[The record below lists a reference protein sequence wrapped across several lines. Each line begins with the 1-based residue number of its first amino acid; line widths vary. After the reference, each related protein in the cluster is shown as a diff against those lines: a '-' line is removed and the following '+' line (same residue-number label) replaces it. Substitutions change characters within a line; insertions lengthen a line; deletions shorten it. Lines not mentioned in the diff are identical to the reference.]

1 MSPYTKPTLGFKGVG
16 QVLLLL
22 VDNHYA
28 AVDGSTL
35 GNYLS
40 FGNRFDGI
48 MVKVNRQSFHQCW
61 LGHAHLCWHHVFD
74 IDFSSG
80 SRGRSTAET
89 SFTFACL

>member
-1 MSPYTKPTLGFKGVG
+1 
-16 QVLLLL
+16 
-22 VDNHYA
+22 
-28 AVDGSTL
+28 
-35 GNYLS
+35 
-40 FGNRFDGI
+40 